1 MQNRE
6 RRNRMKE
13 NIVQLTY
20 EKNVNMKQNRRR
32 NSTTPK
38 KKNDAKTNQKRQ
50 KQNKRKIYNPG
61 KINHTSTATS

>member
-1 MQNRE
+1 MKNRE

-20 EKNVNMKQNRRR
+20 EKNVNMKQNGRR

-38 KKNDAKTNQKRQ
+38 KKTMPRRI
-50 KQNKRKIYNPG
+50 RKDKNRTKEKY
-61 KINHTSTATS
+61 TTRER

>member
-38 KKNDAKTNQKRQ
+38 NKTMARRIRKDKNRTKEKYTTRE
-50 KQNKRKIYNPG
+50 R
-61 KINHTSTATS
+61 